1 MSFSITLSSIKA
13 ANTDLSVTA
22 NNIANVSTT
31 GFKESRAEFSNL
43 FNSSSYGVSNNS
55 VGGGVKLSQVAQQ
68 FNQGA
73 MTSTGRSLDMA
84 VSGDGLFVLNMNGER
99 VYSRAGNF
107 QNDAQGYV
115 VNPQGA
121 RLQVF
126 PPNPAGDG
134 FDVSTLTDLK
144 LTGTDSPPQATS
156 LVELTFTLPALASQP
171 TAAPLDPANTN
182 TFNVSSGG
190 VTVYDSLGV
199 SHIQT
204 SYFVKTDT
212 PNQWEVHN
220 YIDGKAVGVPSM
232 VEFSSTGTLVNPAD
246 GRFTM
251 TDFDPGNG
259 AAPLAL
265 TLDITGSA
273 QYGPDFTL
281 RNIAQD
287 GYSSGKLDEIA
298 IGVDGVVEA
307 RYSNGAAIALGQ
319 VALANFNNLQGMTP
333 TGENAWAE
341 SQNSGVAR
349 IGAPKSSEFGELLSG
364 TLESSTVD
372 LTEQLV
378 NMITAQR
385 NFQSNAQMLSTQN
398 ELTQTIINL
407 R

>member
-1 MSFSITLSSIKA
+1 MTFSITLSSIKA
-13 ANTDLSVTA
+13 ASTDLSVTA

-31 GFKESRAEFSNL
+31 GFKESRAEFANL
-43 FNSSSYGVSNNS
+43 FQSSNYGTSNNA

-73 MTSTGRSLDMA
+73 LTSTGRTLDLA
-84 VSGDGLFVLNMNGER
+84 VSGEGLFVLSMNGER
-99 VYSRAGNF
+99 IFSRAGNF

-121 RLQVF
+121 KLQVF
-126 PPNPAGDG
+126 PPSADGNG

-144 LTGTDSPPQATS
+144 LTGTDAPPQATS
-156 LVELTFTLPALASQP
+156 VVGLTFTLPAQATPPS
-171 TAAPLDPANTN
+171 TTPLDPANSS

-204 SYFVKTDT
+204 SYFVKTDV
-212 PNQWEVHN
+212 PNQWQVHN
-220 YIDGKAVGVPSM
+220 YIDGTPVGEPTTVLFSNTGAL
-232 VEFSSTGTLVNPAD
+232 VEPAGGLVAMAD
-246 GRFTM
+246 Y
-251 TDFDPGNG
+251 DPGNG
-259 AAPLAL
+259 AAPLSMS
-265 TLDITGSA
+265 LDITGSA
-273 QYGPDFTL
+273 QYGADFTI
-281 RNIAQD
+281 RNITQN
-287 GYSSGKLDEIA
+287 GYTAGKLDEIV
-298 IGVDGVVEA
+298 IGVEGVVEA

-319 VALANFNNLQGMTP
+319 VALANFNNLQGLTP

-341 SQNSGVAR
+341 SQGSGVAR